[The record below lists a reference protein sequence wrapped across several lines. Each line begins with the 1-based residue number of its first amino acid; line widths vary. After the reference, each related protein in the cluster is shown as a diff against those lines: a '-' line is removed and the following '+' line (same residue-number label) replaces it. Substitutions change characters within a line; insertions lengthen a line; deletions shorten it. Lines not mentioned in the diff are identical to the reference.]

1 MCGIESKIDTD
12 VFLQAHV
19 VDDISALYVFDMYII
34 LFDIL
39 FNQT

>member
-19 VDDISALYVFDMYII
+19 VDDISALCDMYII

-39 FNQT
+39 FNQK